1 MPIIICFTYHD
12 DHHFFYSSCW
22 SIVMFLLIMKI
33 ITAFNNHANHD
44 IFLLIMKIITAFNHH
59 TDHYMFLLI
68 KRIIMFLNH
77 HAHYHLL
84 LIMKIITSFNHHAD
98 HHMFLLITKI
108 ITSFIHHADHHM
120 SFYSSWRSPCLFH
133 TSLLF
138 IRFLII
144 MVVITSSTHLDNEH
158 GFYLYWCMIITSLI
172 MIILHPTM
180 SGRLDS
186 ELIHEER
193 RDLLI
198 ENQ

>member
-1 MPIIICFTYHD
+1 MMIITSFI
-12 DHHFFYSSCW
+12 HHADQSSCFCSSW
-22 SIVMFLLIMKI
+22 KSSRP
-33 ITAFNNHANHD
+33 NNHADHD
-44 IFLLIMKIITAFNHH
+44 IFLLTMKIITAFNHH
-59 TDHYMFLLI
+59 TDHHMFLII

-108 ITSFIHHADHHM
+108 ITSFFHHADHHM

-138 IRFLII
+138 IRFSII

-158 GFYLYWCMIITSLI
+158 GFYFYWCMIITSLI

-180 SGRLDS
+180 SGRLNS
-186 ELIHEER
+186 ECWYMKKEGIF
-193 RDLLI
+193 
-198 ENQ
+198 

>member
-33 ITAFNNHANHD
+33 IMAFNNHADHD

-59 TDHYMFLLI
+59 TDHHMFLLI

-77 HAHYHLL
+77 HARYHLL

-98 HHMFLLITKI
+98 HHM
-108 ITSFIHHADHHM
+108 

-133 TSLLF
+133 PSLLF
-138 IRFLII
+138 IRFSII
-144 MVVITSSTHLDNEH
+144 MVVITSSTHLDNDH

-180 SGRLDS
+180 SGRLNS
-186 ELIHEER
+186 ECWYMKKEGIF
-193 RDLLI
+193 
-198 ENQ
+198 